1 MKSEKATK
9 KDIQIGIITPWGV
22 NLMYKK
28 LENWADVDINRFM
41 SLHYI
46 SVSTSKDKYGKSFRF
61 KIVPF
66 DENEKNI
73 QNES

>member
-1 MKSEKATK
+1 M
-9 KDIQIGIITPWGV
+9 ITPWGV

-46 SVSTSKDKYGKSFRF
+46 SVRTSKDKYKKAFKF
-61 KIVPF
+61 KIVPI
-66 DENEKNI
+66 DEKDLP
-73 QNES
+73 NES

>member
-1 MKSEKATK
+1 MKSKKVTK

-28 LENWADVDINRFM
+28 LENWADVDINGFM

-46 SVSTSKDKYGKSFRF
+46 SVRTSKDKYQKAF
-61 KIVPF
+61 KFQIVPF
-66 DENEKNI
+66 DQNEKDLP
-73 QNES
+73 NES

>member
-1 MKSEKATK
+1 MKSEKVNK
-9 KDIQIGIITPWGV
+9 KDIQIGIITPWAV

-46 SVSTSKDKYGKSFRF
+46 SVSTSKDKYGRAFRF
-61 KIVPF
+61 KSVPI
-66 DENEKNI
+66 DENENNT

>member
-1 MKSEKATK
+1 MKSEKVTK

-46 SVSTSKDKYGKSFRF
+46 SVSTSKDKYGKAFRF
-61 KIVPF
+61 LVYSF
-66 DENEKNI
+66 Y
-73 QNES
+73 

>member
-1 MKSEKATK
+1 MKSEKLTK
-9 KDIQIGIITPWGV
+9 KDIQIRIITPWGV

-46 SVSTSKDKYGKSFRF
+46 SVSTSKDMYGKAFRF
-61 KIVPF
+61 KIVPI
-66 DENEKNI
+66 DENENNT

>member
-1 MKSEKATK
+1 MNSEKVTK
-9 KDIQIGIITPWGV
+9 KDIQIRIITPWCV

-46 SVSTSKDKYGKSFRF
+46 SVSTSKDKYGKAFRF

>member
-1 MKSEKATK
+1 MKSEKVTK
-9 KDIQIGIITPWGV
+9 KDIKIGIITPWGV

-28 LENWADVDINRFM
+28 LENWADVDINGFM

-46 SVSTSKDKYGKSFRF
+46 SVRTSKDKYEKAFRF

-66 DENEKNI
+66 DENEKDI

>member
-1 MKSEKATK
+1 MKNEKLNK
-9 KDIQIGIITPWGV
+9 KDIQIGIITPWGI

-46 SVSTSKDKYGKSFRF
+46 SVRTSKDEYGKACKF
-61 KIVPF
+61 KIVPY
-66 DENEKNI
+66 DEN
-73 QNES
+73 

>member
-1 MKSEKATK
+1 MKSEKVTT

-22 NLMYKK
+22 NLMCKK
-28 LENWADVDINRFM
+28 LENWADVDINGFM

-46 SVSTSKDKYGKSFRF
+46 SVRTSKDMYQKAFKF

-66 DENEKNI
+66 DENEKD
-73 QNES
+73 